1 MEDKHLEFK
10 HRLAFGATMS
20 AFLCFTLLVYS
31 PLSLYITGNDE
42 MWFSFHSLLLP
53 VTLVAAT
60 GFLIAAAVLSLVKG
74 GVHKILCCLTFG
86 VTLGLYIQCGFFN
99 ISYGSGVLDGSQIAW
114 KDYTT
119 YGAIDSAMWAACIA
133 LPFALY
139 MVFKHSWRHIL
150 MIAAAF
156 IVIMQIGSL
165 SLNIYQNQNTLEK
178 LSHEV
183 TVDGMYELSEDDNTL
198 VFILGKMDASYYKE
212 YKKEHAEEIGYLNG
226 FTEYTN
232 VLAAGSDS
240 LVSLPSMMTGDVYK
254 KDTKYTE
261 FINKAW
267 NNYNVF
273 DVLKRS
279 ETDTRIFADDKYF
292 GDAAVR
298 KVDNIVNRA
307 QDAAAYRVIGST
319 IYRYTLYNA
328 MPHYLKKFF
337 WMSLAD
343 YSSFESNNTYS
354 SDNDSKFF
362 SDFDKAC
369 GFSYSDSYD
378 RAVRIYDLQG
388 ADSPYRLTSK
398 GEKDPDGTS
407 LKEQVEGDFHCVL
420 NMLQNL
426 KDAGKYKNARIIIT
440 ADCGELEYGQLPLL
454 LYKERGYTE
463 GYKLDS
469 SLVSLFDLP
478 ATLASAVTDDY
489 KDIGTGISFTDAG
502 KQPWNR
508 RRLFYL
514 NTGENAES
522 RIEAYKTNSK
532 AIGEKDLKLI
542 NTYYINGGRIDNYK
556 LGTELTFTEDE
567 TAVMYCKQGFGHTN
581 GWRTIVSGPTAE
593 MEIPIDEIPE
603 NIEDLHAY
611 FNVLNIYEETG
622 CVVLANGEEVFNDRL
637 GTDIR
642 MNGLN
647 FLIPADVIGSDKKLD
662 LKFIF
667 PEIEHETEIMALTS
681 FKIYNQ

>member
-1 MEDKHLEFK
+1 
-10 HRLAFGATMS
+10 
-20 AFLCFTLLVYS
+20 
-31 PLSLYITGNDE
+31 
-42 MWFSFHSLLLP
+42 
-53 VTLVAAT
+53 
-60 GFLIAAAVLSLVKG
+60 
-74 GVHKILCCLTFG
+74 
-86 VTLGLYIQCGFFN
+86 
-99 ISYGSGVLDGSQIAW
+99 
-114 KDYTT
+114 
-119 YGAIDSAMWAACIA
+119 
-133 LPFALY
+133 
-139 MVFKHSWRHIL
+139 
-150 MIAAAF
+150 
-156 IVIMQIGSL
+156 
-165 SLNIYQNQNTLEK
+165 
-178 LSHEV
+178 
-183 TVDGMYELSEDDNTL
+183 
-198 VFILGKMDASYYKE
+198 
-212 YKKEHAEEIGYLNG
+212 
-226 FTEYTN
+226 
-232 VLAAGSDS
+232 
-240 LVSLPSMMTGDVYK
+240 
-254 KDTKYTE
+254 
-261 FINKAW
+261 
-267 NNYNVF
+267 
-273 DVLKRS
+273 
-279 ETDTRIFADDKYF
+279 
-292 GDAAVR
+292 
-298 KVDNIVNRA
+298 
-307 QDAAAYRVIGST
+307 
-319 IYRYTLYNA
+319 

-362 SDFDKAC
+362 SDFDKAG

-407 LKEQVEGDFHCVL
+407 LKEQIEGDFHCVL

-426 KDAGKYKNARIIIT
+426 KDAGKYKNSRIIIT

-489 KDIGTGISFTDAG
+489 KDIGTGISFTDAA

-611 FNVLNIYEETG
+611 SNVLNIYEETG